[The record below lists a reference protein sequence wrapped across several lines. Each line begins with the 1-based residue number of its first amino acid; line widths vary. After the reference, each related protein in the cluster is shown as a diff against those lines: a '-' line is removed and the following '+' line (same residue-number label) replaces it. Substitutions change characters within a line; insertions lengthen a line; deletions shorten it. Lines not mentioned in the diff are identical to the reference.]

1 MATIDLISGF
11 EAIMPILRA
20 IADSQQLSFG
30 EAWRLVTFYKRYR
43 NIDAF
48 IDYVEEVPVENYPE
62 LLADA
67 ISLDKETSEILHIY
81 NVSKAQL
88 TSFDPKTV
96 YKEHLEPMK
105 SEYQSAQEKSAA
117 AYKEYKSLDNSLDM
131 AELHYSKE
139 ELPRMWKLHAE
150 KKAAYDECSKRTKE
164 LFAVYDRERRR
175 TAGLFNFN
183 LSGLVMMAYTL
194 DNLTKALIDDLQRLN
209 GKEDGQ

>member
-1 MATIDLISGF
+1 MTTIDLISGF

-105 SEYQSAQEKSAA
+105 SEYQSAQEKSAFRTRTRCRIPG
-117 AYKEYKSLDNSLDM
+117 KSTFRACM
-131 AELHYSKE
+131 
-139 ELPRMWKLHAE
+139 
-150 KKAAYDECSKRTKE
+150 CSPVLWIFTH
-164 LFAVYDRERRR
+164 
-175 TAGLFNFN
+175 TAIRDPIFL
-183 LSGLVMMAYTL
+183 MAYRKGCERWGGIWLRTGL
-194 DNLTKALIDDLQRLN
+194 LLFYRHP
-209 GKEDGQ
+209 